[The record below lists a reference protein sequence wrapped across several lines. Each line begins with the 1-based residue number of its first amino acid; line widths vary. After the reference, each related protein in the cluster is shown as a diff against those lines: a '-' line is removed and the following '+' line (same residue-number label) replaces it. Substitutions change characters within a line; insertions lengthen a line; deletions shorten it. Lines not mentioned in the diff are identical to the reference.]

1 MNLVVPRAKRRAR
14 ARQAWRDRKRLAQT
28 WREHWLK
35 FNLIPL
41 RLLDL

>member
-1 MNLVVPRAKRRAR
+1 MNLVIPRATRRAR
-14 ARQAWRDRKRLAQT
+14 ARKAWRDHKRLGQT
-28 WREHWLK
+28 WREHWLQ